1 MLINGILKL
10 EGYGTYAT
18 YIDDKIWVSN
28 IVPQTGGPTL
38 DADNCVEWSELKK
51 PPNQHFLNIVN
62 AEFGSSAKIS
72 DFNHV
77 KDAMGNLL
85 VRLKKAGVHVI

>member
-18 YIDDKIWVSN
+18 YIDDKIWVSR
-28 IVPQTGGPTL
+28 IVPKTGGPTL
-38 DADNCVEWSELKK
+38 DADNCVEWSELKE

-62 AEFGSSAKIS
+62 AEFGSAVKLS
-72 DFNHV
+72 DFSRA
-77 KDAMGNLL
+77 KKAMGNLL
-85 VRLKKAGVHVI
+85 KELRGAGVHVI